1 MIFLEVCFM
10 SQEPSTNDNK
20 YSQTAAEKHVQKIPV
35 VRVVHSIQGEKKEKV
50 KHDQKEESDEGHGE
64 EERQMRRTVKIA
76 VKLGEDKGDQEK
88 ETLNA
93 TQESLCRAK
102 IAFVENG
109 SSRPVLIG
117 FITATHLGLPFNS
130 SAVL

>member
-1 MIFLEVCFM
+1 MACRADIFSACKWGLTFY
-10 SQEPSTNDNK
+10 PSPCDYRHKRT
-20 YSQTAAEKHVQKIPV
+20 HQKIPV

-88 ETLNA
+88 ELQTNA
-93 TQESLCRAK
+93 LK
-102 IAFVENG
+102 KKLLVIKLVN
-109 SSRPVLIG
+109 LD
-117 FITATHLGLPFNS
+117 
-130 SAVL
+130 

>member
-1 MIFLEVCFM
+1 MACRADIFRACKWGLTFY
-10 SQEPSTNDNK
+10 PSPCDYRHKRT
-20 YSQTAAEKHVQKIPV
+20 HQKIPV

-88 ETLNA
+88 ELPTNALKKTISNQISKFRLNA
-93 TQESLCRAK
+93 EIWILTQMSL
-102 IAFVENG
+102 
-109 SSRPVLIG
+109 
-117 FITATHLGLPFNS
+117 
-130 SAVL
+130 

>member
-10 SQEPSTNDNK
+10 SQESGTNDNK
-20 YSQTAAEKHVQKIPV
+20 YSQTAAEKHVQKKPV
-35 VRVVHSIQGEKKEKV
+35 VRVVHSIHGEKKEKV
-50 KHDQKEESDEGHGE
+50 KHDQKEKSDEGHGK

-102 IAFVENG
+102 IAFVESG

-117 FITATHLGLPFNS
+117 VISATHLGLSFNS